1 MASVPSSSA
10 RAAVIRCRG
19 NIFGRKQAKKTSSNS
34 GLKYGSAPEAKAAAT
49 YTGRGWADTWKWIPF
64 GLNTKQHNSLKIG
77 LLGVLKWETG
87 PRKQQQRPGQT
98 SRFNL
103 YVSPTRGS
111 GPRTAGGLA
120 AGQKADL
127 AGETERYPMWK
138 LCGYFQ
144 SVLGLGSRTNKGK
157 RLPSNPTQED
167 RWTAWS
173 NASKINTRNVDLYS
187 YNDDSAATHAIL
199 RISVYLLPS
208 KWSHRAAVLC
218 WPSGWGSFSRACICC
233 TDALSSAFQR
243 TFGTVFQCHKPG
255 ELSSSKPLTSSGVG
269 AADSDNVDISMK
281 SAICNGHLRKEL
293 DTVAERATRAKEM
306 IQETSGQWEG
316 GGFSDGMARVNAEVE
331 QTERQFEALL
341 RRTDPAQSEEA
352 RRALEPGIEALRTQ
366 RERLQ
371 ASVQD

>member
-34 GLKYGSAPEAKAAAT
+34 GLKYGSAPD
-49 YTGRGWADTWKWIPF
+49 TGRGWADIWQWIQF
-64 GLNTKQHNSLKIG
+64 GLNTKQRNSLKTG
-77 LLGVLKWETG
+77 LLGVLKWKTD
-87 PRKQQQRPGQT
+87 PRKQQQQGPGQT

-103 YVSPTRGS
+103 HVSPPRES

-120 AGQKADL
+120 AAHNAAL
-127 AGETERYPMWK
+127 AGETERCRMWK
-138 LCGYFQ
+138 LPGYFQ
-144 SVLGLGSRTNKGK
+144 SVLGLASRTNKGK
-157 RLPSNPTQED
+157 RLPSNPTQVG

-187 YNDDSAATHAIL
+187 HNDGSAATHAIL
-199 RISVYLLPS
+199 RISGFLLPT

-218 WPSGWGSFSRACICC
+218 WPSGWSSFGRGCFCC
-233 TDALSSAFQR
+233 TDALSKAFQR

-255 ELSSSKPLTSSGVG
+255 ELSSSKPLPSSGVG
-269 AADSDNVDISMK
+269 AAGINVDLSMK
-281 SAICNGHLRKEL
+281 SAICNGDLRKEL
-293 DTVAERATRAKEM
+293 DNIAERATRAKEM
-306 IQETSGQWEG
+306 IQETSRQWEG
-316 GGFSDGMARVNAEVE
+316 SGSSDGMARVSAEVE

-352 RRALEPGIEALRTQ
+352 RRALEPRIEALRKQ

-371 ASVQD
+371 ASVRD